1 MSAQHLTHHANPAQP
16 VGAVTMPAVQP
27 QRLPNADHSSPLR
40 RAAWLIVV
48 GLGGFL
54 LWAGLAPLDEGVPTP
69 AQVSVE
75 NKRQRVEH
83 LAGGLVEKI
92 LVRDGQQVQAGQDLV
107 LLNEVQGKAALD
119 SVKSQWVLAAAT
131 VARLQAEREGQ
142 GAVRFPAELEVD
154 RSPAVQSVLMAQR
167 DLLASKRRSLEGE
180 LRIVRESVKG
190 LRAQLASLAQLK
202 SGREKQ
208 VSLFNEQLDKFKGLQ
223 SQGFVSQ
230 NQLLDI
236 ERQLSEVQ
244 SKQAEDLANIAAT
257 NARLAEFELREQQIV
272 NDYRK
277 AVESELSEAQREL
290 AVQAER
296 MKGLSDS
303 YDRLVIR
310 APVAGTVVDVAVNTV
325 GGVVKPG
332 DRVMDIVPVGEE
344 LVVEAQLPPQ
354 FIDRV
359 RPGLAADVHFD
370 AYVSLAKRPMVSG
383 VVQTVSA
390 DVMTDQRSGVPY
402 YTVRVR
408 IDPQEMIRLQDVKL
422 FPGMQCSVTIKTG
435 ERTLLAYLLRPLLKR
450 TQAALLEH

>member
-1 MSAQHLTHHANPAQP
+1 MTAQHLTHRASAAQP
-16 VGAVTMPAVQP
+16 DAALAMPTAQP
-27 QRLPNADHSSPLR
+27 PSLPSADHASPLR
-40 RAAWLIVV
+40 AAAWLIGV

-75 NKRQRVEH
+75 NKRQRIEH

-92 LVRDGQQVQAGQDLV
+92 LVRDGQQVEAGQDLV

-119 SVKSQWVLAAAT
+119 SVKSQWLLASAT

-142 GAVRFPAELEVD
+142 GAVRFSAELETD
-154 RSPAVQSVLMAQR
+154 RSPAVQSVLKAQR

-202 SGREKQ
+202 TGREKQ

-277 AVESELSEAQREL
+277 AVETELSEAQREL

-332 DRVMDIVPVGEE
+332 DRVLDIVPADDA

-354 FIDRV
+354 YIDRV
-359 RPGLAADVHFD
+359 RPGLPADVYFD
-370 AYVSLAKRPMVSG
+370 AYVSMARRPLITGTVE
-383 VVQTVSA
+383 TVSA
-390 DVMTDQRSGVPY
+390 DVMTDSRSGLTY
-402 YTVRVR
+402 YSVR
-408 IDPQEMIRLQDVKL
+408 IRIQPNALSQLIGVRLY
-422 FPGMQCSVTIKTG
+422 PGMQCSVTIKTG
-435 ERTLLAYLLRPLLKR
+435 ERTLLTYLLRPIIKR
-450 TQAALLEH
+450 TSNSLLEY